1 MKKFQGASVM
11 LSGHTD
17 NVGKPASNKI
27 LSEKRAVAVGDY
39 FVSAESVPAAGL
51 TIQGFGM
58 SQPVADNGSESGRAR
73 NRRVEVVI
81 TPAESTH

>member
-1 MKKFQGASVM
+1 M

-27 LSEKRAVAVGDY
+27 LSEKRAAAVRDY
-39 FVSAESVPAAGL
+39 FVSTESVPAAGL
-51 TIQGFGM
+51 MVKGFGM

-81 TPAESTH
+81 TRAESSIR